1 MENVFFK
8 ILNYC
13 VDSKKHYYV
22 CDVQLAEILE
32 LRVSIVSAVRNHHCS
47 PPYYSSITSQRSA
60 SEAIKYFKYI
70 IEARKSTETPL
81 LRWTSV
87 MSPTKVSKK
96 EVIEE
101 VKDVKKE
108 VPAVGKE
115 MSKAQAKK
123 EISAQKA
130 DGIVIRQLKTLYSTR
145 LLPIEKQYLFSKLH
159 YPEILDSELSAKP
172 TVLLVG
178 QYSTGKTSF
187 IKNLLG
193 MDYPEIH
200 IGPEVPSYSCFYSY
214 N

>member
-1 MENVFFK
+1 M
-8 ILNYC
+8 
-13 VDSKKHYYV
+13 
-22 CDVQLAEILE
+22 
-32 LRVSIVSAVRNHHCS
+32 
-47 PPYYSSITSQRSA
+47 SQRFNQLNCA
-60 SEAIKYFKYI
+60 SDAINDYKKI
-70 IEARKSTETPL
+70 TKTRESTETPL
-81 LRWTSV
+81 LHLNSV
-87 MSPTKVSKK
+87 MSPTKSSKK

-101 VKDVKKE
+101 EKEVKKE
-108 VPAVGKE
+108 VPADGKE
-115 MSKAQAKK
+115 KSKAQAKK
-123 EISAQKA
+123 EVSAKKA